1 MDLEQWAKEYKRLL
15 TAFSKPTSSEQARL
29 YFQELRGY
37 PFGAVVT
44 AVTGAIRDGKY
55 WPTPAELIE
64 RARLSRPRETT
75 HGAVCEACQ
84 GSTWVETPCDGV
96 SHGEPQ
102 TRPSPV
108 HRGRVCRTDDVMH
121 AAHLMATRCP
131 GCSLDLMPTHGD
143 RA

>member
-1 MDLEQWAKEYKRLL
+1 VGQGIQAAADGVQQADLIRAGAALL
-15 TAFSKPTSSEQARL
+15 PGASWLPVR
-29 YFQELRGY
+29 RG
-37 PFGAVVT
+37 GHGGD
-44 AVTGAIRDGKY
+44 GAIRDGKY

-131 GCSLDLMPTHGD
+131 GCALDLMPTHGD